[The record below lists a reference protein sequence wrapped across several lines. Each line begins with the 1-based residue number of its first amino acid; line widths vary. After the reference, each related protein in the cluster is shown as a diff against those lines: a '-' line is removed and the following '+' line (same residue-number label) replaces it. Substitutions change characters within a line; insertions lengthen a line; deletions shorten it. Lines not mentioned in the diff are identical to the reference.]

1 MSGLFPVKSI
11 YITARIGNHLKLPD
25 PPSGRHGWPW
35 DVPPETVPPLMPDG
49 TPWPLVTIVTPS
61 YNQAG
66 FLEETIRSVLLQGYP
81 NLEYIIMDGCSIDG
95 SVEIIQKYS
104 PFLAYWISLSAIGQH
119 SLLPRRFPSGILIPK
134 AVWQEVVESGQG
146 RSGAG
151 EIASAEWISVC
162 EVTDRS
168 FVSLLRGELDE
179 GEAEAI
185 ALARQ
190 ERLSVVLL
198 DEKHARRVAPT
209 VGTSSSWNSGR
220 APVGKM
226 GWAYRQPARTVRCFT
241 NSGWLPLEPCSGS
254 GSFEYSRRKRV
265 KVVFRFQIAR
275 PIGRRSPTPARRFDS
290 LLYGLCLRWRKR
302 RPVRGD
308 RPPPAAQCVWGEQA
322 GRGTGHSICRR

>member
-1 MSGLFPVKSI
+1 M
-11 YITARIGNHLKLPD
+11 KL
-25 PPSGRHGWPW
+25 
-35 DVPPETVPPLMPDG
+35 
-49 TPWPLVTIVTPS
+49 I
-61 YNQAG
+61 
-66 FLEETIRSVLLQGYP
+66 
-81 NLEYIIMDGCSIDG
+81 
-95 SVEIIQKYS
+95 
-104 PFLAYWISLSAIGQH
+104 
-119 SLLPRRFPSGILIPK
+119 
-134 AVWQEVVESGQG
+134 
-146 RSGAG
+146 
-151 EIASAEWISVC
+151 
-162 EVTDRS
+162 
-168 FVSLLRGELDE
+168 VSLDRAEDGLWIAECSSIPGCLPHVLGGVSARG
-179 GEAEAI
+179 I
-185 ALARQ
+185 
-190 ERLSVVLL
+190 
-198 DEKHARRVAPT
+198 
-209 VGTSSSWNSGR
+209 SSSWNSGR